1 MPSRRLRILMTTGTQ
16 PGHFWPMAPLGWA
29 LQAAGHEVEVGCLP
43 DLAPLVTA
51 AGLTARVVGHG
62 VDLEAI
68 LADLGGGAGGFWSQ
82 IGDLRGLVRWNARA
96 AIPLIDGL
104 LESVRVRPPDVI
116 VHPPTELAGPLF
128 AGLLGRPAVLHPFG
142 LPLRPA
148 VISSFRTGGSAL
160 RNRYGLPDRPGDP
173 SLLLDFR
180 TPSLAATADRPDSM
194 TRSLRYIPYGGP
206 AIVPDWVREPSVGRR
221 VLLAFGTETPAP
233 ESVARL
239 AETAEAVAGD
249 GVEVVLPL
257 PADLPAE
264 QRPAVGPDVRIVEW
278 SALSV
283 TASHCDLLL
292 HSGEAGSTFT
302 ALSAGVPQVA
312 IPTVAEETR
321 HAGALEGTGA
331 GRSVRWDRPLSEVA
345 AAVRRVLDEPAY
357 PKAASALAEEMRQ
370 LPAPSE
376 AVGWIEEL
384 TQD

>member
-43 DLAPLVTA
+43 DLAPFVGA
-51 AGLTARVVGHG
+51 AGLTARVVGQG
-62 VDLEAI
+62 VDLEEI
-68 LADLGGGAGGFWSQ
+68 LAELGGGGSGFWSQ

-96 AIPLIDGL
+96 AIPLVDGL

-142 LPLRPA
+142 LPLRPS
-148 VISSFRTGGSAL
+148 VSSAFRSGGAAL

-173 SLLLDFR
+173 SLVLDFC
-180 TPSLAATADRPDSM
+180 PPALAAAADLPESKARP
-194 TRSLRYIPYGGP
+194 LRYIPYSGT
-206 AIVPDWVREPSVGRR
+206 ATIPDWVREPSAGRR
-221 VLLAFGTETPAP
+221 ILLTFGTEPPAA

-257 PADLPAE
+257 PASLSGEQLPK
-264 QRPAVGPDVRIVEW
+264 VGPDVRVVDW
-278 SALSV
+278 SPLPV
-283 TASHCDLLL
+283 TAASCDLLL

-302 ALSAGVPQVA
+302 ALSVGVPQVA
-312 IPTVAEETR
+312 IPTVAEENR
-321 HAGALEGTGA
+321 HAGALEGAGV

-357 PKAASALAEEMRQ
+357 QKAASALAEESRQ
-370 LPAPSE
+370 MPAPAA
-376 AVGWIEEL
+376 AVSWIEEL
-384 TQD
+384 VQG